1 VRSPWVT
8 LLSCFALLGCASEAE
23 QRQKNMDA
31 ALAPYLGKTVADYV
45 LTRGPTTYTIDM
57 GPSKRGFQWVIT
69 SQTPGAVV
77 PLGGALVAVP
87 PRQQTCMISL
97 VASSNKPSP
106 SMSDWIIESS
116 QWNGAC

>member
-1 VRSPWVT
+1 MCPATR
-8 LLSCFALLGCASEAE
+8 AGQAGEE
-23 QRQKNMDA
+23 DQ
-31 ALAPYLGKTVADYV
+31 APD
-45 LTRGPTTYTIDM
+45 LTWPVSM
-57 GPSKRGFQWVIT
+57 GHEFLFQWVIT